1 MRIRKVRLIGFRNY
15 EEAIVGFRPG
25 LNILIGNNGQG
36 KTNLLESVYFLSTTK
51 SHRRASDEEMMMT
64 GKEYFQLDC
73 ITEND
78 DGSSRFS
85 AVIHKKGKTFCVR
98 GEPVK
103 KMSDYVGKLNAV
115 IFSPL
120 DMGMFDSSPTDR
132 RRFLDIELGKMSKIY
147 ITFLNQ
153 YSNLLKNRNIALKK
167 EVPDRVLIDAISE
180 QMVGPQTE
188 IIRQR
193 YHFIQQLNR
202 TVSEYYRKLSG
213 TGGKITL
220 AYESM
225 VPYHADDSIL
235 RGLIQNRINNTL
247 ERDLITRMTNTGI
260 QREDMEFFLDGHP
273 VKAYASQGQKR
284 MIIIALKLS
293 LVNLIKERTGEYPV
307 LLLDDVLSE
316 LDESR
321 RNALIELLPEGV
333 QTIITATEK
342 EAIDPRLWNKAKIIK
357 IEKGSAAEWMN
368 STTSN

>member
-1 MRIRKVRLIGFRNY
+1 M
-15 EEAIVGFRPG
+15 
-25 LNILIGNNGQG
+25 
-36 KTNLLESVYFLSTTK
+36 
-51 SHRRASDEEMMMT
+51 
-64 GKEYFQLDC
+64 
-73 ITEND
+73 
-78 DGSSRFS
+78 
-85 AVIHKKGKTFCVR
+85 
-98 GEPVK
+98 
-103 KMSDYVGKLNAV
+103 
-115 IFSPL
+115 
-120 DMGMFDSSPTDR
+120 
-132 RRFLDIELGKMSKIY
+132 
-147 ITFLNQ
+147 
-153 YSNLLKNRNIALKK
+153 
-167 EVPDRVLIDAISE
+167 LIDAISE

-225 VPYHADDSIL
+225 VAYHADDSIL
-235 RGLIQNRINNTL
+235 RGLIQNRIANTL

-284 MIIIALKLS
+284 MIVIALKLS